1 MIAVVD
7 FGSQMAHLIGR
18 RLNDLGIE
26 VVIVEPQDSLALLE
40 DSRVTGVV
48 LSGGPASVYGD
59 NAPTIDT
66 SFFAIT
72 KPILGICYGW
82 QLMAQLLGGSVE
94 RSHKEYGIHELSWS
108 EHEQPLPCPYETFST
123 TTNVVMSHGDTVVK
137 LPPGFVAYGS
147 TGQVAYAAVAD
158 SKRRRFGVQF
168 HPEAEHTEGGSS
180 LLRSFAELCGEK
192 LEPWSMNVD
201 AMVAKIRSTVGKEK
215 VLCAVSGGVDSTVTA
230 VLIAR
235 AIGENLLP
243 FYVESG
249 LMRPGTRESV
259 ERIFND
265 IVGVKVTV
273 IEAKDEFI
281 AKLSGITDPEEKR
294 KIIGKLYVDLFQKEA
309 ERHSDVG
316 FLGQGTIYSDV
327 IESKGSANAAHIKSH
342 HNVGGLPSTLAL
354 KLIEP
359 VRELYKDQV
368 RQLGRLL
375 GLPDDVVSMQAFPGP
390 GYGIRIRGEIT
401 KERLEQITI
410 ADGIVIEEMKKA
422 GLWGKVY
429 QCFALMTGA
438 QSTAVKGD
446 GRAFAEVVAIRSY
459 ESSDVMTSMVSEIP
473 YPLLKRMAARIV
485 NEVPNVSRV
494 VYDITSKPPAT
505 MEWE

>member
-18 RLNDLGIE
+18 RLKDLGIE
-26 VVIVEPQDSLALLE
+26 VTIVEPQNSLDLLKDSQ
-40 DSRVTGVV
+40 VMGVV
-48 LSGGPASVYGD
+48 LSGGPASVYGED
-59 NAPTIDT
+59 APTLDKA
-66 SFFAIT
+66 FFTIT
-72 KPILGICYGW
+72 KPVLGICYGW
-82 QLMAQLLGGSVE
+82 QLMAQLLDGSVE
-94 RSHKEYGIHELSWS
+94 LSHKEYGIHELSW
-108 EHEQPLPCPYETFST
+108 HDHGHALPSPYETFSGT
-123 TTNVVMSHGDTVVK
+123 THVVMSHGDTVIK
-137 LPPGFVAYGS
+137 LPKDFVAYGS
-147 TGQVAYAAVAD
+147 TDQVAYAAVAD
-158 SKRRRFGVQF
+158 TKHRRFGVQF

-180 LLRSFAELCGEK
+180 LLRSFAQLCGEK

-201 AMVAKIRSTVGKEK
+201 SMIAQIRSSVGNEK

-230 VLIAR
+230 VLLAK
-235 AIGENLLP
+235 AIGKNLLP

-265 IVGVKVTV
+265 IVGVQVTI
-273 IEAKDEFI
+273 IEAEAAFTKE
-281 AKLSGITDPEEKR
+281 LSGITDPEEKR

-309 ERHSDVG
+309 ERHADVG

-327 IESKGSANAAHIKSH
+327 IESKGSKNAAHIKSH
-342 HNVGGLPSTLAL
+342 HNVGGLPSTLKL

-390 GYGIRIRGEIT
+390 GYGIRIRGEVT
-401 KERLEQITI
+401 KERLEQLKI
-410 ADGIVIEEMKKA
+410 ADRIVIEEMKEA
-422 GLWGKVY
+422 GLWEKVY
-429 QCFALMTGA
+429 QCFALLTGA